1 MKLWL
6 FIWFFACTAF
16 HCRPGILPP
25 YRFGFLRNQLF
36 MNFHNYFSGV
46 KRPVQCCIVGS
57 GGFGR
62 SFLAQSLRVPLMQC
76 RVAVDLDAAI
86 VVQAMCDVGI
96 PADRIKICDSVESA
110 QSAWDQGYY
119 IASSKLDHVA
129 GLPVDIIIEATGS
142 PEAGARHARI
152 ALDAGRHLAMVS
164 KEADSVIG
172 PGLAHLGR
180 SRDRIVTPVD
190 GDQPSLLIGLITW
203 AESLGFEIICAGKAS
218 EYDFIFD
225 PASGSLTSNG
235 ETISA
240 AELGA
245 YWTMEPGRAQDVVT
259 ARSRI
264 ADALPQRTV
273 PDFCEMLVAANS
285 TGFGPDLPDMHAPIL
300 RTAEIPEALRPRA
313 EGGLLHQEGVLEV
326 FHCLRKPDEISFAGG
341 VFVVVRCHDEPSWE
355 LLAGKGHVVSTDRKT
370 ALIFLSRH
378 LLGLEAATSIIEA
391 AGLGVSSGAVEP
403 RPVLDLVARTTRDF
417 LAGTVLT
424 MGGHHHSIDDVTPM
438 LVKAAPLGDRTPV
451 PFYLMANQRLR
462 RDVKSGEV
470 ICYGDV
476 EIESAATLLEMRKY
490 QDSVFFGQS
499 EDSSS

>member
-1 MKLWL
+1 
-6 FIWFFACTAF
+6 
-16 HCRPGILPP
+16 
-25 YRFGFLRNQLF
+25 
-36 MNFHNYFSGV
+36 MNFHKYFSSV
-46 KRPVQCCIVGS
+46 TRPVQSCVVGS

-76 RVAVDLDAAI
+76 RVAVDLDSAI
-86 VVQAMCDVGI
+86 VVQAMRDVGV
-96 PADRIKICDSVESA
+96 PADQIKICETPELA
-110 QSAWDQGYY
+110 QSAWDGGYY
-119 IASSKLDHVA
+119 IASSNLANVA
-129 GLPVDIIIEATGS
+129 GLPLDIVLEATGN
-142 PEAGARHARI
+142 PEAGARHAKI
-152 ALDAGRHLAMVS
+152 ALDAGLHLAMVS

-180 SRDRIVTPVD
+180 SRGRVVTPVD

-203 AESLGFEIICAGKAS
+203 AESLGFEIVCAGKAS
-218 EYDFIFD
+218 EYDFVFD
-225 PASGSLTSNG
+225 PASGKLTSNG
-235 ETISA
+235 VTIA
-240 AELGA
+240 APELEA
-245 YWTMEPGRAQDVVT
+245 YWTMEPGRAPAVVA

-264 ADALPQRTV
+264 AGELPQRTV

-285 TGFGPDLPDMHAPIL
+285 TGFGPDTPDMHAPIL
-300 RTAEIPEALRPRA
+300 RTAEVPEALRLRA
-313 EGGLLHQEGVLEV
+313 EGGLLQQGGVLEV

-355 LLAGKGHVVSTDRKT
+355 LLAGKGHVVSADRKT

-417 LAGTVLT
+417 SAGTVLT

-438 LVKAAPLGDRTPV
+438 LIKAAALGSRTPV
-451 PFYLMANQRLR
+451 PFYLMANQRLC

-476 EIESAATLLEMRKY
+476 EIESASTLLEMRKY
-490 QDSVFFGQS
+490 QDSVFFGES

>member
-1 MKLWL
+1 
-6 FIWFFACTAF
+6 
-16 HCRPGILPP
+16 
-25 YRFGFLRNQLF
+25 
-36 MNFHNYFSGV
+36 MNFHKYFSSV
-46 KRPVQCCIVGS
+46 TRPVQSCVVGS

-76 RVAVDLDAAI
+76 RVAVDLDSAI
-86 VVQAMCDVGI
+86 VVQAMRDVGV
-96 PADRIKICDSVESA
+96 PADQIKICETPELA
-110 QSAWDQGYY
+110 QSAWDGGYY
-119 IASSKLDHVA
+119 IASSNLTNVA
-129 GLPVDIIIEATGS
+129 GLPLDIVLEATGN
-142 PEAGARHARI
+142 PEAGARHAKI
-152 ALDAGRHLAMVS
+152 ALDAGLHLAMVS

-180 SRDRIVTPVD
+180 SRGHVVTPVD

-203 AESLGFEIICAGKAS
+203 AESLGFEIVCAGKAS
-218 EYDFIFD
+218 EYDFVFD
-225 PASGSLTSNG
+225 PASGKLTSNG
-235 ETISA
+235 VTIA
-240 AELGA
+240 APELEA
-245 YWTMEPGRAQDVVT
+245 YWTMEPGRAPAVVA

-264 ADALPQRTV
+264 AGELPQRTV

-285 TGFGPDLPDMHAPIL
+285 TGFGPDTPDMHAPIL
-300 RTAEIPEALRPRA
+300 RTAEVPEALRLRA
-313 EGGLLHQEGVLEV
+313 EGGLLQQGGVLEV

-355 LLAGKGHVVSTDRKT
+355 LLAGKGHVVSADRKT

-403 RPVLDLVARTTRDF
+403 RPVLDLVARTTKDF
-417 LAGTVLT
+417 SAGTVLT

-438 LVKAAPLGDRTPV
+438 LIKAAALGSRTPV
-451 PFYLMANQRLR
+451 PFYLMANQRLC

-476 EIESAATLLEMRKY
+476 EIESASTLLEMRKY
-490 QDSVFFGQS
+490 QDSVFFGES

>member
-1 MKLWL
+1 
-6 FIWFFACTAF
+6 
-16 HCRPGILPP
+16 
-25 YRFGFLRNQLF
+25 
-36 MNFHNYFSGV
+36 MNFHKYFSSV
-46 KRPVQCCIVGS
+46 TRPVQSCVVGS

-76 RVAVDLDAAI
+76 RVAVDLDSAI
-86 VVQAMCDVGI
+86 VVQAMRDVGV
-96 PADRIKICDSVESA
+96 PADQIKICETPELA
-110 QSAWDQGYY
+110 QSAWDGGYY
-119 IASSKLDHVA
+119 IASSNLTNVA
-129 GLPVDIIIEATGS
+129 GLPLDIVLEATGN
-142 PEAGARHARI
+142 PEAGARHAKI
-152 ALDAGRHLAMVS
+152 ALDAGLHLAMVS

-180 SRDRIVTPVD
+180 SRGRVVTPVD

-203 AESLGFEIICAGKAS
+203 AESLGFEIVCAGKAS
-218 EYDFIFD
+218 EYDFVFD
-225 PASGSLTSNG
+225 PASGKLTSNG
-235 ETISA
+235 VTIA
-240 AELGA
+240 APELEA
-245 YWTMEPGRAQDVVT
+245 YWTMEPGRAPAVVA

-264 ADALPQRTV
+264 AGELPQRTV

-285 TGFGPDLPDMHAPIL
+285 TGFGPDTPDMHAPIL
-300 RTAEIPEALRPRA
+300 RTAEVPEALRLRA
-313 EGGLLHQEGVLEV
+313 EGGLLQQGGVLEV

-355 LLAGKGHVVSTDRKT
+355 LLAGKGHVVSADRKT

-403 RPVLDLVARTTRDF
+403 RPVLDLVARTTKDF
-417 LAGTVLT
+417 SAGTVLT

-438 LVKAAPLGDRTPV
+438 LIKAAALGSRTPV
-451 PFYLMANQRLR
+451 PFYLMANQRLC

-476 EIESAATLLEMRKY
+476 EIESASTLLEMRKY
-490 QDSVFFGQS
+490 QDSVFFGES

>member
-1 MKLWL
+1 
-6 FIWFFACTAF
+6 
-16 HCRPGILPP
+16 
-25 YRFGFLRNQLF
+25 
-36 MNFHNYFSGV
+36 MNFHNYFSSV
-46 KRPVQCCIVGS
+46 ARPVQSCIVGS

-62 SFLAQSLRVPLMQC
+62 SFLAQGLRVPLMQC

-86 VVQAMCDVGI
+86 VVQAMRDVGI
-96 PADRIKICDSVESA
+96 PADQIKICESAESA
-110 QSAWDQGYY
+110 QSAWDEGYY
-119 IASSKLDHVA
+119 IASSSLAHVV
-129 GLPVDIIIEATGS
+129 GLPLDIVLEATGS
-142 PEAGARHARI
+142 PEAGARHAKI
-152 ALDAGRHLAMVS
+152 ALEAGLHLAMVS

-180 SRDRIVTPVD
+180 ASYRIVTPVD

-203 AESLGFEIICAGKAS
+203 AESLGLEIVCAGKAS
-218 EYDFIFD
+218 EYDFVFD
-225 PASGSLTSNG
+225 PATGSLTSNG
-235 ETISA
+235 VTIA
-240 AELGA
+240 APDLQA
-245 YWTMEPGRAQDVVT
+245 QWTMAPGQAQAVVA

-300 RTAEIPEALRPRA
+300 RTAEIPEALRLRE

-355 LLAGKGHVVSTDRKT
+355 LLAGKGHVVSADRKT

-391 AGLGVSSGAVEP
+391 AGLGVSSGAAEP
-403 RPVLDLVARTTRDF
+403 RPVLDLVARATRDF
-417 LAGTVLT
+417 AAGTVLT

-451 PFYLMANQRLR
+451 PFYLMANQRLC

-470 ICYGDV
+470 ICYGDI
-476 EIESAATLLEMRKY
+476 EIESATTLLELRKY
-490 QDSVFFGQS
+490 QDSVFFSQS
-499 EDSSS
+499 AGSHS